1 MYSTKLW
8 SFSTQWIKLQSRWST
23 VVHRLYHSRSPCLI
37 HPAQIS
43 PALLEQIIRQVQ
55 EEKYRAKDPNCDV
68 DSIQHLEDTEKT
80 VDSMINYWNKKMVKW
95 LKKILIFPKMRMT
108 GYQVPRS
115 GKLGV
120 SLKVGSTQS
129 NASTSTGSDSGASH
143 RPSLS
148 LPASGFE
155 SFEIL
160 RTLSNGEGGGSGGSG
175 GGSGGGGGDKLKS
188 SKTLRQLSSGEGR
201 PRSAS
206 ELAVMDTLPNL
217 FGGNNGTIL
226 SNNIQSPLKLVRT
239 ASLRM
244 RVEIIDVKVTV
255 SCLCSSLSLIFY
267 LSFPST
273 LTTPVTDVVASTSSS
288 FFFFSLSLFLI
299 AVDIRA
305 A

>member
-8 SFSTQWIKLQSRWST
+8 FFSTQWIKLQSRWST
-23 VVHRLYHSRSPCLI
+23 VVYRLYHSRSPCLI

-55 EEKYRAKDPNCDV
+55 EEKYRTKDPNCDV

-160 RTLSNGEGGGSGGSG
+160 RTLSNGGGGGGEGGGS

-217 FGGNNGTIL
+217 FGGNNGTTL
-226 SNNIQSPLKLVRT
+226 SKNIQSPLTLVRT

-244 RVEIIDVKVTV
+244 RVEIIDVKVAV
-255 SCLCSSLSLIFY
+255 SCSCSSLLILFV
-267 LSFPST
+267 FPLHT
-273 LTTPVTDVVASTSSS
+273 NNTCYGCCCLDVFL
-288 FFFFSLSLFLI
+288 FFFLFLI